1 MEPELLPLVEKM
13 LPDIVN
19 ELADPHDLHLPL
31 LRSFAT
37 RLKPLLPFIDADLRS
52 PAIADSIQFFSLLC
66 GPLYPIVLVV
76 RLPFPPTPHTS
87 YMPIVFLHSCWHK
100 SANLPLRAR
109 VSGARLQVTN
119 RQEPG
124 IVNEATSN
132 PSTVT
137 ISSNFVAAPRKHR
150 GDNEDSMM
158 READAVALLRLAF
171 ASDSLLKETI
181 RRPARPMRYRAVCG
195 LSVDCGWRLIAFRF
209 SSKGKQ
215 STEMPMPMPCC
226 QCRVCLSRVAIHGSA
241 PAQVAKKIAA
251 AIHQLR
257 LSVESDA
264 NTPSDAQAQYLLPQP
279 YTSTHFGYSTG
290 SNATGHSLSAQYW
303 LEYLRPPERK
313 HPCYVT
319 VRFRVST
326 GQLANEL

>member
-87 YMPIVFLHSCWHK
+87 HMSIVFLHSCWHK

-109 VSGARLQVTN
+109 LSGARLQVTN

-181 RRPARPMRYRAVCG
+181 RRPARPMPYRAVCG
-195 LSVDCGWRLIAFRF
+195 LSVDCGWRLVTFRL
-209 SSKGKQ
+209 SSKGKNR
-215 STEMPMPMPCC
+215 TPKC
-226 QCRVCLSRVAIHGSA
+226 RVAIHGSA

-264 NTPSDAQAQYLLPQP
+264 NTPSDAQAQYVLPQP
-279 YTSTHFGYSTG
+279 YTSAYFGYSTG
-290 SNATGHSLSAQYW
+290 STATGHSLSAQYGN
-303 LEYLRPPERK
+303 
-313 HPCYVT
+313 
-319 VRFRVST
+319 T
-326 GQLANEL
+326 G